1 MPAGAWR
8 SVTATRRR
16 LGLTRRAR
24 RAKGAKSLVDQ
35 APKDRFAVDLTLY
48 LLARF
53 ALVAVITVLL
63 VAFRVPVLV
72 ALIIAMVV
80 GFPLGLLLFR
90 SLAARVTAGLAAR
103 GERRRAEREKLRA
116 QLRGDVEPDDGP
128 AGDAADGARP
138 TDPADRRG
146 QDEGRS

>member
-1 MPAGAWR
+1 
-8 SVTATRRR
+8 
-16 LGLTRRAR
+16 
-24 RAKGAKSLVDQ
+24 VDQ

-80 GFPLGLLLFR
+80 GFPLGL
-90 SLAARVTAGLAAR
+90 
-103 GERRRAEREKLRA
+103 RA